1 MTSHQLPDIL
11 DLDTIERLA
20 AVCRQAGSDLPAEE
34 LKALQ
39 VGKVGEEGGEAMHQ
53 LHGLKGLTTCD
64 CPEHSWTGVMNDLG
78 GAVLAALIAMIYIDP
93 DGWRT
98 TLAEVLHRRTRRG
111 REHATATA

>member
-1 MTSHQLPDIL
+1 MTSHKLLDVL
-11 DLDTIERLA
+11 DLNAVEHLA
-20 AVCRQAGSDLPAEE
+20 AACREAGSDLPAEE

-39 VGKVGEEGGEAMHQ
+39 VGKIGEEGGEAMHQ

-64 CPEHSWTGVMNDLG
+64 CPEHSWDGVMNDLG
-78 GAVLAALIAMIYIDP
+78 GAVLASLIAMVYIDP

-111 REHATATA
+111 REHAAATA

>member
-1 MTSHQLPDIL
+1 MTTHKLLDVL
-11 DLDTIERLA
+11 DLDTVEHLA
-20 AVCRQAGSDLPAEE
+20 AVCRQAGSDLPDGE

-64 CPEHSWTGVMNDLG
+64 CTHSWDGVMNDLG
-78 GAVLAALIAMIYIDP
+78 GAVLASLIAMVYIDP

-111 REHATATA
+111 REHAAAA